1 MPAARRTVAPK
12 GSPSAAGA
20 AAAAAAPDTAV
31 QVLRQFRQ
39 VANTV
44 KNHFQQAEKT
54 SGLGG
59 AQVWALSVV
68 QAHPGVGVGELAQ
81 AMDIHPSTASNLVRA
96 LTAKGLL
103 QARREGADRRAVQLY
118 LLAAGTRALKKL
130 PGPFEGLLPVALRQL
145 DAATLRRLHKDLD
158 KLIRLLGADERSGRI
173 PLAGL

>member
-1 MPAARRTVAPK
+1 MPAARRTVAAP
-12 GSPSAAGA
+12 GLDAEDAATDDPA
-20 AAAAAAPDTAV
+20 A

-44 KNHFQQAEKT
+44 KNHFQQAERN

-68 QAHPGVGVGELAQ
+68 QARPGLGVGELAD
-81 AMDIHPSTASNLVRA
+81 ALDIHPSTASNLVRA
-96 LTAKGLL
+96 LTGKGLL
-103 QARREGADRRAVQLY
+103 QARREGADRRAVQLH

-130 PGPFEGLLPVALRQL
+130 PSPFEGLLPAALRQL

-158 KLIRLLGADERSGRI
+158 KLIRLLGADERSGWI
-173 PLAGL
+173 PLSGL